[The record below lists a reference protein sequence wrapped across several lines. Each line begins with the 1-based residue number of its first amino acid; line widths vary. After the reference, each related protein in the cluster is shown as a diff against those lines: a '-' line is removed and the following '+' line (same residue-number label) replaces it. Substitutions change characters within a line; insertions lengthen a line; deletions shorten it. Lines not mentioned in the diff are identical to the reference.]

1 MKDSSAQARRQRQE
15 ELAAEAKH
23 ARDRARLYR
32 AKLHGP
38 RPTSPGRLRELERA
52 SNMAEAMLRRARSK
66 AKG

>member
-38 RPTSPGRLRELERA
+38 RP
-52 SNMAEAMLRRARSK
+52 
-66 AKG
+66 